1 MSSGKA
7 VPVFT
12 ADLVYLYEIG
22 QKRAV
27 LTLRDDIFQSLLNF
41 LLKIFSI
48 DTKILTDYIIPVVV
62 LLLEAVRTSHGSN
75 PILPS
80 FHAL

>member
-12 ADLVYLYEIG
+12 ADLVYLYETG

-48 DTKILTDYIIPVVV
+48 DAKILTDYIILGLDLRREVGHT
-62 LLLEAVRTSHGSN
+62 LHGSN